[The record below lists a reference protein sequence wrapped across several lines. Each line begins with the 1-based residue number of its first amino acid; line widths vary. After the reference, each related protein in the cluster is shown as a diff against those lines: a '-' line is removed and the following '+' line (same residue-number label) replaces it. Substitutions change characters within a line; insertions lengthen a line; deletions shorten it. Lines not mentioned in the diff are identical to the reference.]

1 MSHCVIRV
9 ENIRKTY
16 GSGESAVEAIK
27 AASFE
32 ICSGETV
39 ALLGPSGSGKTT
51 LITMIGCITEPS
63 GGKLILNGQVMYNEG
78 WVINDTRK
86 IRREN
91 IGFIFQSH
99 NLIPFLNVL
108 ENVTLVPHMNGA
120 NSKQANAKAKELLEY
135 LGVGDKLEK
144 MPSQLSGGQSQ
155 RVAIARSLANS
166 PKIIL
171 ADEPTAALDAER
183 ALSVMQLLKKLSV
196 EQEVAIIVVTHDE
209 RMLPL
214 FDRVLRVE
222 DGYVQESIEKSARI
236 SVLQTES
243 V

>member
-1 MSHCVIRV
+1 MKRSIIRL
-9 ENIRKTY
+9 EEIHKTY
-16 GSGESAVEAIK
+16 GSGESAVTAIK
-27 AASFE
+27 EANFE
-32 ICSGETV
+32 VCSGETV

-51 LITMIGCITEPS
+51 LITMIGCITEPT
-63 GGKLILNGQVMYNEG
+63 GGKLFLENELIYDQT
-78 WVINDTRK
+78 WQIKDTRR

-108 ENVTLVPHMNGA
+108 ENVTLVPQMNKI
-120 NSKQANAKAKELLEY
+120 SKNKADTHAKELLDY

-155 RVAIARSLANS
+155 RVAIARSLANN

-171 ADEPTAALDAER
+171 ADEPTAALDSER
-183 ALSVMQLLKKLSV
+183 ALSVMQLLKKLSI
-196 EQEVAIIVVTHDE
+196 EQDVAIIVVTHDE

-214 FDRVLRVE
+214 FDRILRVE
-222 DGYVQESIEKSARI
+222 DGRVYEETREK
-236 SVLQTES
+236 
-243 V
+243 